1 MEIYVLKISDTME
14 EFATEQLNQLVPA
27 FRRDM
32 YQRYRNEADRE
43 RCLVAG
49 VLLSYCMNEKGV
61 SLEETPYFNKAG
73 KLYFPGVDR
82 FYVNLSHGGDYAVC
96 AWDTEEIGVDMEPLR
111 KFKEATAKRICT
123 KTEAQSLSRY
133 QQEEEKN
140 QAFTILWTRKESVAK
155 LLGEG
160 IAVLFHADDL
170 QALCEKEGICLQ
182 TYDSIPGYVI
192 SVASRKNV
200 FPGDITVLS
209 PEFLRQLHQQSH

>member
-1 MEIYVLKISDTME
+1 MEIYVLKISDIMT
-14 EFATEQLNQLVPA
+14 EFTTEQLNQLVPV

-43 RCLVAG
+43 RCLAAG

-61 SLEETPYFNKAG
+61 SLEETPSFNKAG
-73 KLYFPGVDR
+73 KLYFPEKER
-82 FYVNLSHGGDYAVC
+82 FYVNLSHGGGYAVC
-96 AWDTEEIGVDMEPLR
+96 AWDTEEIGVDMEPFR
-111 KFKEATAKRICT
+111 KYKEATAKRICT
-123 KTEAQSLSRY
+123 KAEAQSLSSY

-140 QAFTILWTRKESVAK
+140 QAFTILWTRKESIAK

-182 TYDSIPGYVI
+182 TYDAIPGYI
-192 SVASRKNV
+192 LSVASRKNI
-200 FPGDITVLS
+200 FPKEITVLS
-209 PEFLRQLHQQSH
+209 PEFLKQLHQQSH